1 MFRELNLITM
11 TKTIIAYC
19 IALLISISSNAQTQ
33 VEKDSVINL
42 ICKEIAANDKEADS
56 VRVITAFNK
65 YLNGYLLGFPENQRE
80 EIFDAIFYRLQRN
93 CIEFK
98 KMLNKIIPDAGDWV
112 SLDEKPKTRLSTA
125 SCKKFDKQ
133 HLFTYLETNN
143 DTTRVEIRDGFWTDY
158 FLDGTYSKLK
168 FKWINDCEFEIEF
181 IESNNASRKG
191 LSKKGDKYRYL
202 IVDNNEKYYTMVVET
217 VGTSQF
223 SQFKLY
229 Y

>member
-1 MFRELNLITM
+1 M
-11 TKTIIAYC
+11 TKKIFICCT
-19 IALLISISSNAQTQ
+19 ALVISFSSNAQTQ
-33 VEKDSVINL
+33 AEKDSVINL
-42 ICKEIAANDKEADS
+42 ICKEIVANDKEADS

-65 YLNGYLLGFPENQRE
+65 YLNGYLLGFPQSKRE
-80 EIFDAIFYRLQRN
+80 EVFDVIFYRLQRN

-98 KMLNKIIPDAGDWV
+98 KMLNKIVPEAGDWV
-112 SLDEKPKTRLSTA
+112 ALDEKPKTLLSGA
-125 SCKKFDKQ
+125 SCKNFDKQ

-143 DTTRVEIRDGFWTDY
+143 DTTRVEIRDGYWTDY

-181 IESNNASRKG
+181 IESNNTSRKS
-191 LSKKGDKYRYL
+191 LSNKGDKYRYL
-202 IVDNNEKYYTMVVET
+202 IVDNNGKYYTMVVET
-217 VGTSQF
+217 VGTSQI